1 MWLSGF
7 YLKSNMKYGTLYLTG
22 ITMIQRAYCYTHNML
37 YYSWHFGRTLAVS
50 SRLSKSNI
58 FRYFEKKEKCYAV
71 KKKKKKWIRKGTQL
85 ALLRAPLSVLLTVS
99 SSCNLCK
106 ARTPLSGGR
115 SQPISIRSPAV
126 QTTPTPPA
134 PQPWNAGSLR
144 GPVGPCLCMRP
155 AQAWSPISLKGKVPT
170 QRRVSPPCNPSHL
183 M

>member
-1 MWLSGF
+1 
-7 YLKSNMKYGTLYLTG
+7 
-22 ITMIQRAYCYTHNML
+22 MIPQRCVLFLPNEN
-37 YYSWHFGRTLAVS
+37 FGRIKLLKVADCQSIISIFWGTTGWKLMCYSV
-50 SRLSKSNI
+50 KSGS
-58 FRYFEKKEKCYAV
+58 EQ
-71 KKKKKKWIRKGTQL
+71 GTKL

-106 ARTPLSGGR
+106 ARTPLSDGR

-126 QTTPTPPA
+126 QTTLTPAA

-155 AQAWSPISLKGKVPT
+155 AQAWSPISLKGKLPT